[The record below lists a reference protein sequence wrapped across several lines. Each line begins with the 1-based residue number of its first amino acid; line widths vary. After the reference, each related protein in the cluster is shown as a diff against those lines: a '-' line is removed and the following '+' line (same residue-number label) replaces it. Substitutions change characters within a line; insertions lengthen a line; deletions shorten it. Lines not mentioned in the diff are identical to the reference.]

1 MDSGKGG
8 YSESE
13 FYFPEEKA
21 FDQTAWCFESYMSIF
36 PVFFC

>member
-1 MDSGKGG
+1 MDSGKKG

>member
-1 MDSGKGG
+1 MDSDKIG

-21 FDQTAWCFESYMSIF
+21 FEQTTWSFEG
-36 PVFFC
+36 